1 MSDVRFPVMLTRNND
16 RGSFSTTAHDL
27 YELQKTMVNELKV
40 SFGYASMCDAS
51 EIVTTFKRRGYF
63 VRSVKFSNFEEDDA

>member
-1 MSDVRFPVMLTRNND
+1 MSEVRFPVMLTNNSD
-16 RGSFSTTAHDL
+16 RGNYSVTAYDL

-51 EIVTTFKRRGYF
+51 EIITTFKRRGYF
-63 VRSVKFSNFEEDDA
+63 VKSVKFSNFEGDAA

>member
-1 MSDVRFPVMLTRNND
+1 MSEVRFPVMLNREGNHNSSAVTVY
-16 RGSFSTTAHDL
+16 DL

-51 EIVTTFKRRGYF
+51 EIITTFKRRGYF
-63 VRSVKFSNFEEDDA
+63 VKSVKFTNFDGDAA

>member
-1 MSDVRFPVMLTRNND
+1 MSEVRFPIMLTRN
-16 RGSFSTTAHDL
+16 GEHSSSALTVYDL

-63 VRSVKFSNFEEDDA
+63 IKSVKFANFDGDNA

>member
-1 MSDVRFPVMLTRNND
+1 MSEVRFPVMLNREGNHSSSAVTVY
-16 RGSFSTTAHDL
+16 DL

-51 EIVTTFKRRGYF
+51 EIITTFKRRGYF
-63 VRSVKFSNFEEDDA
+63 VKSVKFTNFDGDAA

>member
-1 MSDVRFPVMLTRNND
+1 MSDVRFPVMLTRNGD
-16 RGSFSTTAHDL
+16 RGSSSITAHDL

-63 VRSVKFSNFEEDDA
+63 IKSVKFSNFEEDEA